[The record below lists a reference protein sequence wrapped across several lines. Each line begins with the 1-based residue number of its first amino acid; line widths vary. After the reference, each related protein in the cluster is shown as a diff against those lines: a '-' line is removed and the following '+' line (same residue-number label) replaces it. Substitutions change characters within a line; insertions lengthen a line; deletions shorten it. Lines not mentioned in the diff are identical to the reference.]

1 MKDLRIIFMGT
12 PDFATGVL
20 QRMVEEGLQV
30 VAVVTVA
37 DKPAGAWAEVARILC
52 QEVCTLSADSGFAA
66 YFP

>member
-20 QRMVEEGLQV
+20 QRMVDEGLQV
-30 VAVVTVA
+30 VAVAT
-37 DKPAGAWAEVARILC
+37 VARILC

-66 YFP
+66 YFPQG